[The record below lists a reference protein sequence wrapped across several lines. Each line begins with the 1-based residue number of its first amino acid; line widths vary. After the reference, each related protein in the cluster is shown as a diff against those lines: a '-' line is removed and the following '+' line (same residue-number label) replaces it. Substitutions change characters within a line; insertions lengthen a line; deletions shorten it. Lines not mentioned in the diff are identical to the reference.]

1 MSVKALE
8 IDNVEF
14 AYGRAQVLNGI
25 SFSVDEGEIVTIIG
39 PNGAGKSTLLN
50 VLARSFR
57 MRSGAVRLF
66 GQDTGNYS
74 QSTMVREGLVLVPEG
89 RQVFAALKVEDNLQ
103 LGAYQKRRAPKSEER
118 EVVERVFEL
127 FPRLKDRRNQL
138 AGTLSGGE
146 QQMLAVGRAMMAR
159 PRVMLLDEPSL
170 GLAPQVTAK
179 IMDVLA
185 QLRREEGLTIV
196 LVEQNAIAALNLADR
211 GFLLSGGDFIVQG
224 TAKELRDNP
233 QVQHV
238 YLGGT
243 ADDSPL
249 PPEIQV
255 TVDKEVD

>member
-8 IDNVEF
+8 VDNVEF
-14 AYGRAQVLNGI
+14 AHGRAQVLNGI

-57 MRSGAVRLF
+57 RKSGTIRLF
-66 GQDTGNYS
+66 GDDTANYS
-74 QSTMVREGLVLVPEG
+74 QSKVVREGMVLVPEG
-89 RQVFAALKVEDNLQ
+89 RQVFAALTVEDNLQ
-103 LGAYQKRRAPKSEER
+103 LGAYQKRRAPKSEEQ
-118 EVVERVFEL
+118 EVVDHVFEL

-170 GLAPQVTAK
+170 GLAPQVTAT
-179 IMDVLA
+179 IMEVLG
-185 QLRREEGLTIV
+185 QLRSEAGLTIV

-211 GFLLSGGDFIVQG
+211 GFLLSGGDFVVQG
-224 TAKELRDNP
+224 TAEQLRSDP

-238 YLGGT
+238 YLGGST
-243 ADDSPL
+243 DDDAL
-249 PPEIQV
+249 PSDIQA
-255 TVDKEVD
+255 TVEKEMD